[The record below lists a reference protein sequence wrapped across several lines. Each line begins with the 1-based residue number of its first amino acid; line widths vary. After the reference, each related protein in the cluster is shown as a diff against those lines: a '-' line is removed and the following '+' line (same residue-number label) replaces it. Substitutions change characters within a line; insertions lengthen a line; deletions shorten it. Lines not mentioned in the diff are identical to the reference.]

1 MNLEKKIIKK
11 ISNLIIQNNATN
23 RTEIAVQLNKIE
35 SENIWLKIISED
47 IEYVHQGEKEWSWFY
62 DKHKNDCFTEQ
73 KELDKTLTAVYKLFQ

>member
-47 IEYVHQGEKEWSWFY
+47 IEYVHQ
-62 DKHKNDCFTEQ
+62 
-73 KELDKTLTAVYKLFQ
+73 

>member
-47 IEYVHQGEKEWSWFY
+47 IEYVHQDLQIKVKRNEEG
-62 DKHKNDCFTEQ
+62 N
-73 KELDKTLTAVYKLFQ
+73 